1 MTQRP
6 ARGRNAASAAFAL
19 DGADAALDSL
29 ASARDIFQDLGTA
42 ATEPLAYLIRGRSE
56 TGKTTLLS
64 AIEHKLATR
73 GIAICHEPASAP
85 ESNGARRALVVDDA
99 HLLQPHQLELLR
111 TAAAQGKEPVI
122 VATQPRPHNRG
133 LRTLVETMRGRG
145 RTFELRALGPG
156 DMAPFA
162 RELGMLVPEPMTAYI
177 HRQTGGIRGPVV
189 TMLRAACEAKD
200 RGTST
205 AVDTA
210 LHHWVRRQL
219 DALSPALLDTLVV
232 AVTGA
237 GFDTDELA
245 AITGVDSAT
254 AQELIDQ
261 ARASALITDADL
273 LLTAAV
279 APLRALLG
287 EPRYNAMQHRLL
299 TTKLDTG
306 LLGTHTAVLLA
317 ESGIRDPRL
326 ADFLCTAAERA
337 DRTAARYYA
346 AAVSSGAD
354 RDSIADR
361 WAAAMTRTEEPIE
374 TQAANPFGSTNLQT
388 LPRTERTAGPPNR
401 LSDREYEVAELILLE
416 LTYREIGARL
426 YISAK
431 TVEHHVARIRRRIGA
446 GSRSELLSMLRA
458 MGHGSQLV

>member
-6 ARGRNAASAAFAL
+6 ARGGNAASAAFAL

-29 ASARDIFQDLGTA
+29 ASARDIFQELGTA
-42 ATEPLAYLIRGRSE
+42 AIDPLVYLIRGRSE

-73 GIAICHEPASAP
+73 GIAICHDPASTP
-85 ESNGARRALVVDDA
+85 PSNGTRRAFVVDDA
-99 HLLQPHQLELLR
+99 HLLQPNQLELLR
-111 TAAAQGKEPVI
+111 AAADRGKEPVI
-122 VATQPRPHNRG
+122 VATQPRPHHRG
-133 LRTLVETMRGRG
+133 LRTLMETMRGRG

-162 RELGMLVPEPMTAYI
+162 RELGMLVPEPMAAYI
-177 HRQTGGIRGPVV
+177 HQETGGIRGPVV
-189 TMLRAACEAKD
+189 TMLRAACETKN
-200 RGTST
+200 RGTS
-205 AVDTA
+205 AAIDAA
-210 LHHWVRRQL
+210 LYHWVRRQL

-237 GFDTDELA
+237 GFDTDEVA
-245 AITGVDSAT
+245 AITGVDPVT

-261 ARASALITDADL
+261 ARASALVTDADL
-273 LLTAAV
+273 LLAAAV

-287 EPRYNAMQHRLL
+287 EPRYNAVQHRLL
-299 TTKLDTG
+299 STKLDAG

-337 DRTAARYYA
+337 DRAAARYYT
-346 AAVSSGAD
+346 AAVASGAD
-354 RDSIADR
+354 QDSIADR
-361 WAAAMTRTEEPIE
+361 WAAAMIRAEEPIE
-374 TQAANPFGSTNLQT
+374 TPANSFGAPDVQA
-388 LPRTERTAGPPNR
+388 LPRTARTTEPPNR
-401 LSDREYEVAELILLE
+401 LSDREYEVAELILLG